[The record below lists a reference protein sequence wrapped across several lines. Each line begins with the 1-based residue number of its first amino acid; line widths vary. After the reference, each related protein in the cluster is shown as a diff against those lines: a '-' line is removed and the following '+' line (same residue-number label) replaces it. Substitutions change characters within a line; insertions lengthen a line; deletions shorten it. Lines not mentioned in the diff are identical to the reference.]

1 MKDKIIDMID
11 EVLPEIQ
18 LKEKT
23 SDDSNIYASIAR
35 QLEFLKKCYE
45 NGLDYRVEL
54 SGKKLNFGIVASR
67 NFSGPE
73 EELEWKIS
81 KINSYI
87 IHN

>member
-1 MKDKIIDMID
+1 MID

-23 SDDSNIYASIAR
+23 SEDSNIYASIAR
-35 QLEFLKKCYE
+35 QLEFLKNCYE

-54 SGKKLNFGIVASR
+54 NGKTLNFGIVASR
-67 NFSGPE
+67 NFAGPE
-73 EELEWKIS
+73 EELEEKIS